1 MDVDN
6 NKHGREGQDAGD
18 ATGDA
23 SYKKIKLGNLE
34 KELRDWTLLELFYG
48 LAKLS
53 DEDDLLE
60 IVREV
65 KKRLAVLS
73 GLHILLSDQVRI
85 SPVAFRPSCQVDT
98 RAPQVKPFLTE
109 GLSAALP
116 AIRELTLA
124 QLARTA
130 SAGPQGFALLVL
142 LASPHSPFIT
152 VPTRRELTVPPAWPT
167 SQTEVWPAIV
177 KSVADSDLRVATT
190 AVQTILTVAKEAL
203 GQELVFSPTSSSMFN
218 GMIIGTLIHC
228 ASPL

>member
-1 MDVDN
+1 M
-6 NKHGREGQDAGD
+6 
-18 ATGDA
+18 
-23 SYKKIKLGNLE
+23 
-34 KELRDWTLLELFYG
+34 
-48 LAKLS
+48 
-53 DEDDLLE
+53 
-60 IVREV
+60 
-65 KKRLAVLS
+65 
-73 GLHILLSDQVRI
+73 
-85 SPVAFRPSCQVDT
+85 
-98 RAPQVKPFLTE
+98 PQVKPFLAQ

-142 LASPHSPFIT
+142 LVSFPHSPFIA
-152 VPTRRELTVPPAWPT
+152 VPTRCELTVSPAWPT

-190 AVQTILTVAKEAL
+190 AVQTILTVAKEPL

-228 ASPL
+228 APPLLSELSPVKCDSHAPHHAT